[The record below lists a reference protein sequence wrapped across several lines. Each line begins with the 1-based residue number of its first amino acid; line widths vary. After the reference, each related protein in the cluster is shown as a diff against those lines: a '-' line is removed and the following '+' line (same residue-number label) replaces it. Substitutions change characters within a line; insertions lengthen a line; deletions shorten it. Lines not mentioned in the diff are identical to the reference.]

1 MQFKSKLATPQ
12 LGQCCMRYLH
22 DKAMTDLNFVQVLYQ
37 NWQINQKVQR
47 LRKSSN
53 CIITDKLSIE
63 TSKYELRLKQPRVS
77 NVNIISVDY
86 DFLRSRSNCLQLQ

>member
-1 MQFKSKLATPQ
+1 MQFKSKLAIPQ
-12 LGQCCMRYLH
+12 LGQCCMRYFH

-47 LRKSSN
+47 LRTSRN

-63 TSKYELRLKQPRVS
+63 TSKLRLRQPKVS
-77 NVNIISVDY
+77 NMNIISGDY
-86 DFLRSRSNCLQLQ
+86 DLLRSRSNCLQLQ